1 MKNAITKA
9 AIILYT
15 CFLFAL
21 SFSAIGGDK
30 PPIPT
35 VQKIPCGIAEV
46 VVKQI
51 YTRAYDITKF
61 AAVDSIVPMLETSIS
76 SMKYIRESSDS
87 CSKVDNFLSFLE
99 SALSKA
105 LVSQKEEARAGGIA
119 GFTSRS
125 SVTLDKELQKN
136 SGGGSFSGE
145 IRPRVNERLFDDRG
159 LGGGT
164 RIEQVIRSE

>member
-1 MKNAITKA
+1 M
-9 AIILYT
+9 
-15 CFLFAL
+15 
-21 SFSAIGGDK
+21 
-30 PPIPT
+30 
-35 VQKIPCGIAEV
+35 
-46 VVKQI
+46 
-51 YTRAYDITKF
+51 
-61 AAVDSIVPMLETSIS
+61 
-76 SMKYIRESSDS
+76 
-87 CSKVDNFLSFLE
+87 
-99 SALSKA
+99 
-105 LVSQKEEARAGGIA
+105 SQKEEARAGGIA